1 MLTKHPASRLLILL
15 LALIAAT
22 AALRAQNPPAPA
34 AASAASANGDEMID
48 GIQLPNNP
56 ATDVA
61 RFYEG
66 LTGKTLIL
74 DSNLAGSP
82 LSLVVQKPISRKE
95 AIALIESTFILN
107 GYSIVNV
114 DDHTA
119 KLLGNSKFPK
129 SEAIPLYSDPSQL
142 PAGEE
147 IVSYFMPFRYLKAE
161 DAFSAFQQI
170 APFHPN
176 TGAYVAIPSVNAVVL
191 TESAPLIRRLVA
203 LQEMID
209 VEGAKTVTE
218 FFPLQRA
225 DADKVVEILSKIF
238 EKDDAAANRSLSA
251 AVASN
256 GGAPGGVPPPSTLGG
271 TPGMVTGLPGKVQV
285 FADKRTNR
293 VMVVAPEGRIPYIRA
308 IIENFDSAVN
318 FEEPL
323 ERPLRFVKAG
333 EVLPV
338 LASLLSEKDDKNGQ
352 PAIVGGQEGNG
363 ANANGAN
370 GNSNDS
376 SYSGNGVNGSSG
388 GPSVSTNTTY
398 SAENTAPQS
407 VIVGSARI
415 IADRSVNKIIVIGPP
430 ESRQKAGQLLDMLDQ
445 RPKQVYLAVVIG
457 QLTLGKN
464 LEVGVN
470 YLYKGTNPTA
480 GLIRALGTGATGD
493 ISNLLANRSGSLDVV
508 PDTSTVTDT
517 AVNAAAAAASTAI
530 PALSGLTVYG
540 SIANSVDI
548 LARAMAAT
556 SKFQIISRPVVYTS
570 NGQPAVISSGQSV
583 PVASGTLTS
592 AIDSNNNTN
601 NLGSSIASNV
611 EYKDIVLELEVQP
624 LINSDHEVTLK
635 IKQKNDT
642 IQGTTTVSGN
652 SYPTLGVQ
660 ALNTVIT
667 VPNRNTVVL
676 GGLISEQ
683 EDRSVTGI
691 PLLKDIPGVGYLFS
705 NTVKNKVRRELII
718 MIQPFIVDTDDKL
731 KEVNYIERANTGF
744 KEHLFDEPVPVK
756 AATLPVPE
764 ELNDSKLR

>member
-1 MLTKHPASRLLILL
+1 
-15 LALIAAT
+15 
-22 AALRAQNPPAPA
+22 
-34 AASAASANGDEMID
+34 MIPN
-48 GIQLPNNP
+48 IQLPGNP

-61 RFYEG
+61 RYYEG
-66 LTGKTLIL
+66 LTGKRLIL
-74 DSNLAGSP
+74 DSALNGPNLTVMVP
-82 LSLVVQKPISRKE
+82 NPISKKD
-95 AIALIESTFILN
+95 AIAYIESILVLN

-114 DDHTA
+114 DDKTA
-119 KLLGNSKFPK
+119 KLLGPSKPPRM
-129 SEAIPLYSDPSQL
+129 EAVPLFSDPSQL
-142 PAGEE
+142 PPGDE

-161 DAFSAFQQI
+161 EAQQI
-170 APFHPN
+170 FAQFAPFHPN
-176 TGAYVAIPSVNAVVL
+176 LGIYTPVPSVNAVL
-191 TESAPLIRRLVA
+191 ITESAPIIRRLIA
-203 LQEMID
+203 IKDMID

-218 FFPLQRA
+218 FFVLQRA
-225 DADKVVEILSKIF
+225 DAEKVVEILSKIF
-238 EKDDAAANRSLSA
+238 EKDDAAANRSV
-251 AVASN
+251 AVN
-256 GGAPGGVPPPSTLGG
+256 TPPNPGMPQGSVPPGAVGG
-271 TPGMVTGLPGKVQV
+271 GISAITGKIQV

-293 VMVVAPEGRIPYIRA
+293 VMVVAPEGRIPYIKT
-308 IIENFDSAVN
+308 IVDNLDSAVN

-333 EVLPV
+333 DVLPV
-338 LASLLSEKDDKNGQ
+338 LASLLADKDDKNG
-352 PAIVGGQEGNG
+352 ASNIVGGQNG
-363 ANANGAN
+363 QNGQN
-370 GNSNDS
+370 GSSDNSNSNGYNNNSNGLSGS
-376 SYSGNGVNGSSG
+376 SSSSG
-388 GPSVSTNTTY
+388 GPNVNTNTTY
-398 SAENTAPQS
+398 TAESTAPQS
-407 VIVGSARI
+407 VIVGNARI

-430 ESRQKAGQLLDMLDQ
+430 ESRQKAGQVLDMLDQ

-470 YLYKGTNPTA
+470 YLYKGTNATA
-480 GLIRALGTGATGD
+480 GSIRALGTGATTD
-493 ISNLLANRSGSLDVV
+493 ITNLLANRSGSLDLA
-508 PDTSTVTDT
+508 PDTSTVTNT

-592 AIDSNNNTN
+592 AVDTTANN

-624 LINSDHEVTLK
+624 LINSDHEVTLR

-642 IQGTTTVSGN
+642 IQGQTTVSGN

-660 ALNTVIT
+660 ALNTTIT

-683 EDRSVTGI
+683 EDRTETGI
-691 PLLKDIPGVGYLFS
+691 PLLKDIPGLGYLFS
-705 NTVKNKVRRELII
+705 NTVKNKTRRELII

-744 KEHLFDEPVPVK
+744 KEHLFDEPIPVK
-756 AATLPVPE
+756 AATLPAPE
-764 ELNDSKLR
+764 ELTDPRAH